1 MLSMTG
7 FGSAQAQIEGVEYA
21 IEIRSV
27 NHRYLK
33 TVIKLPETWSHAE
46 AVFEGVVRKKI
57 TRGSVT
63 LKVRMRLK
71 EEMAAAKVNVSALR
85 SYISQLELLQIEGD
99 LSVRIELGS
108 LLQLPGVCEP
118 PAAEEICTATRG
130 GLMELLGKCV
140 DGVMEMRTHE
150 GEKLKAE
157 LLGRCD
163 EIDESLATVQE
174 RSPDV
179 VKEYHERLS
188 ARVAELIDSARA
200 DIDGDILAR
209 EVAIFAERSD
219 IAEEISRLKGHLGQ
233 FRQAADS
240 PEPSGRKLDFIAQEM
255 LREANTMASKS
266 NDSRIGQAVVDIK
279 TAIDR
284 IKEQAANVE

>member
-7 FGSAQAQIEGVEYA
+7 FGSGQAQIEGVEYA
-21 IEIRSV
+21 VEIRSV

-33 TVIKLPETWSHAE
+33 TIIKLPETWSHAE
-46 AVFEGVVRKKI
+46 AEFEGLVRKKI

-85 SYISQLELLQIEGD
+85 SYISQLKLLQVDGD
-99 LSVRIELGS
+99 TTVRIDLGA

-118 PAAEEICTATRG
+118 PAAEEICAATHD

-140 DGVMEMRTHE
+140 EGLMEMRAHE
-150 GEKLKAE
+150 GEKLKTE

-163 EIDESLATVQE
+163 EIEDSLVLVQE

-179 VKEYHERLS
+179 VNEYHERLA
-188 ARVAELIDSARA
+188 ARVAELIDAARA
-200 DIDGDILAR
+200 DIDSDILAR

-233 FRQAADS
+233 FRQATDS

-266 NDSRIGQAVVDIK
+266 NDSQIGQAVVDIK